1 MNKNVNR
8 VLAGLEPYKVFYYFE
23 EICKIP
29 HGSGNV
35 QQISDYLVDFAKEH
49 NLEYVQDK
57 LYNIIIVKEA
67 SRGYESSEP
76 IVIQGHMDMVAV
88 KKPGSSINLETDGL
102 ELQIEGDYISA
113 KDTTL
118 GGDDGIAVAYALA
131 LLDSDEL
138 EHPRVEVVITVD
150 EEVGMDGAREIDLSR
165 LQGKKL
171 LNIDSEEEGIFLTSC
186 AGGGSVTC
194 HVPIQRTL
202 KKGHCCEIALTGLTG
217 GHSGVEIH
225 KERGNAN
232 CLLGRF
238 LFELEKEIPFSIISL
253 DGGLK
258 DNAIPR
264 EAYSEI
270 MLEEK
275 DVLRV
280 KEIGN
285 IIENRF
291 QNELEGKDTKVLIK
305 IKELGEREVSCITEK
320 ESTKIL
326 DLLITL
332 PNGVQARSGFIKDLI
347 ETSLNLGI
355 IKVTDHELEL
365 HYSIRSAISTK
376 REILIDQIA
385 VLVKNSGGRIEIQG
399 SYPAWEYRPDSP
411 LRDKMVDLYKEMYQE
426 EPKVEAIHAGLE
438 CGFFDEKIEDL
449 DCVSFGPN
457 MKDIHTT
464 EECLSISSTK
474 RVWEYLVELLKRLK

>member
-8 VLAGLEPYKVFYYFE
+8 VLAELEPYKVFYYFE
-23 EICKIP
+23 EICNIP

-35 QQISDYLVDFAKEH
+35 QQISDYLVDFAKKH
-49 NLEYVQDK
+49 NLEYMQDK

-67 SRGYESSEP
+67 SQGYESSEP

-238 LFELEKEIPFSIISL
+238 LFELKKEIPFSIISL

-320 ESTKIL
+320 ESTMIL
-326 DLLITL
+326 DLSITL
-332 PNGVQARSGFIKDLI
+332 PNRGQAR
-347 ETSLNLGI
+347 
-355 IKVTDHELEL
+355 
-365 HYSIRSAISTK
+365 RS
-376 REILIDQIA
+376 E
-385 VLVKNSGGRIEIQG
+385 
-399 SYPAWEYRPDSP
+399 
-411 LRDKMVDLYKEMYQE
+411 
-426 EPKVEAIHAGLE
+426 
-438 CGFFDEKIEDL
+438 
-449 DCVSFGPN
+449 
-457 MKDIHTT
+457 
-464 EECLSISSTK
+464 
-474 RVWEYLVELLKRLK
+474 